1 MANRFLCATLGAVGA
16 GLSLTL
22 AAPAA
27 YALADIIETPA
38 LVSELAPRSLL
49 NDVTRAGDRIVAV
62 GERGHVI
69 YSDDE
74 GQTWT
79 QAEVP
84 VAVTLNAVDFGDER
98 SGWVVG
104 HSGVVLHSSDAGATW
119 QLQFDGLQAAEL
131 VVMSREDQIAEM
143 EERIE
148 EAPDAER
155 DDLEWALD
163 DMVFA
168 LENVQAD
175 MDIGPVNPLLDVWF
189 EDDQHGFV
197 VGAYGMV
204 LRTRDGGDTWE
215 DWAPRLDNEQNFHLN
230 SIAAITGGA
239 LVIVGEAGQVHVSVD
254 NGETWELQES
264 PYDGSLFGVMGTGQV
279 NEILAFGLR
288 GNMML
293 STSLGRDWTLLP
305 NEGGTTLN
313 NGVVAEGGRI
323 ILVGNSGVVLTSSN
337 NGESFR
343 AHFRNDREGVMGVVP
358 LGGTNLLLVGEGGVK
373 TTDARG
379 RNLN

>member
-1 MANRFLCATLGAVGA
+1 MANRFMCETLGSACL
-16 GLSLTL
+16 GLSMAL

-27 YALADIIETPA
+27 FALTDIIETPA
-38 LVSELAPRSLL
+38 LMSDLAPESLL
-49 NDVTRAGDRIVAV
+49 NDATRAGDRIVAV

-84 VAVTLNAVDFGDER
+84 VSVTLNAVDFGSDS

-104 HSGVVLHSSDAGATW
+104 HSGVVLHSGDAGATW

-131 VVMSREDQIAEM
+131 VIESREEQIAAM

-148 EAPDAER
+148 QAPEAEKG
-155 DDLEWALD
+155 DLEWALD
-163 DMVFA
+163 DLFFA

-175 MDIGPVNPLLDVWF
+175 MEIGPVNPLLDVWF
-189 EDDQHGFV
+189 ENDQHGFV

-204 LRTRDGGDTWE
+204 LRTQDGGETWE
-215 DWAPRLDNEQNFHLN
+215 DWGPQLSNPQNFHLN
-230 SIAAITGGA
+230 SVARVTGGA

-254 NGETWELQES
+254 NGDTWEQRES
-264 PYDGSLFGVMGTGQV
+264 PYDGSLFGVMGTGKV
-279 NEILAFGLR
+279 NEVLAFGLR
-288 GNMML
+288 GNTML
-293 STSLGRDWTLLP
+293 STDLGRSWTMVA

-313 NGVVAEGGRI
+313 NGSVADDGRI
-323 ILVGNSGVVLTSSN
+323 TLVGNSGAVLMSSN
-337 NGESFR
+337 GGESFR

-358 LGGTNLLLVGEGGVK
+358 LSGTNLLLVGEGGVMI
-373 TTDARG
+373 TDSRG
-379 RNLN
+379 RDL

>member
-1 MANRFLCATLGAVGA
+1 MANRFMCETLGSACL
-16 GLSLTL
+16 GLSMAL

-27 YALADIIETPA
+27 FALTDIIETPA
-38 LVSELAPRSLL
+38 LMSDLAPESLL
-49 NDVTRAGDRIVAV
+49 NDATRAGDRIVAV

-84 VAVTLNAVDFGDER
+84 VSVTLNAVDFGSDS

-104 HSGVVLHSSDAGATW
+104 HSGVVLHSGDAGATW

-131 VVMSREDQIAEM
+131 VIESREEQIAAM

-148 EAPDAER
+148 QAPEAEKG
-155 DDLEWALD
+155 DLEWALD
-163 DMVFA
+163 DLFFA

-175 MDIGPVNPLLDVWF
+175 MEIGPVNPLLDVWF

-204 LRTRDGGDTWE
+204 LRTQDGGETWE
-215 DWAPRLDNEQNFHLN
+215 DWGPQLSNPQNFHLN
-230 SIAAITGGA
+230 SVARVTGGA

-254 NGETWELQES
+254 NGDTWERRES
-264 PYDGSLFGVMGTGQV
+264 PYDGSLFGVMGTGKV
-279 NEILAFGLR
+279 NEVLAFGLR
-288 GNMML
+288 GNTML
-293 STSLGRDWTLLP
+293 STDLGRSWTMVA

-313 NGVVAEGGRI
+313 NGSVADDGRVT
-323 ILVGNSGVVLTSSN
+323 LVGNSGAVLMSSN
-337 NGESFR
+337 GGVSFR

-358 LGGTNLLLVGEGGVK
+358 LSGTNLLLVGEGGVMI
-373 TTDARG
+373 TDSRG
-379 RNLN
+379 RDL